1 MKVINAK
8 VMNTDRGEN
17 GVEVLVT
24 VSWQMRKDGSQ
35 PEETE
40 MSNTEVKKHCPHLLL
55 DFYESRINNVF

>member
-1 MKVINAK
+1 
-8 VMNTDRGEN
+8 MNTDRGEN